1 MTMCGSQCPFNV
13 GMRPQT
19 QWHSYMRL
27 SIITQCKCLNTS
39 PRTIYRCQCPLS
51 VDMTPQRQWYSYMR
65 LSIITR
71 CKRLNTSP
79 RTICGC
85 QCPFSVDMRPQR
97 QRYSLHEIVNN
108 HSVNV
113 WTQAQ
118 GQCVE
123 VSVHSVWAWDHK
135 HSDIVHMRLSIITQ
149 CKCLNTSPRTICGSQ
164 CPFSVEIRPQTQ
176 WYRSYMRLS
185 VITLC
190 KHLNTSPKTMCGSLC
205 ISVDMRLQ
213 TQWYSCEVVNH
224 LSVNVWTQTH
234 WKSMEV
240 SVQFSVDMSA
250 QTEWYSVTYWAIDI
264 FKKKKKAEQIWAQLV
279 YLSWAQL
286 GYSKT
291 L

>member
-1 MTMCGSQCPFNV
+1 MEVSVHSAWTWDHKHSDTVVTSGCQSSLCKFLNTNLMTMSGSQCPFNV

-19 QWHSYMRL
+19 QCHSYTRL

-118 GQCVE
+118 GQCV
-123 VSVHSVWAWDHK
+123 
-135 HSDIVHMRLSIITQ
+135 
-149 CKCLNTSPRTICGSQ
+149 
-164 CPFSVEIRPQTQ
+164 
-176 WYRSYMRLS
+176 
-185 VITLC
+185 
-190 KHLNTSPKTMCGSLC
+190 
-205 ISVDMRLQ
+205 
-213 TQWYSCEVVNH
+213 
-224 LSVNVWTQTH
+224 
-234 WKSMEV
+234 
-240 SVQFSVDMSA
+240 
-250 QTEWYSVTYWAIDI
+250 
-264 FKKKKKAEQIWAQLV
+264 
-279 YLSWAQL
+279 
-286 GYSKT
+286 
-291 L
+291 